1 MKVLNYIYDKI
12 VNHQENNLK
21 KKFSNWNNDLQE
33 VRQEQKYIHEK
44 VSNIEQM
51 LRFNVDRQH
60 YLNSY
65 FSPEILLLEK
75 HSEGD
80 LLLCGNYG
88 ECNVGDELMLHTM
101 LEYLEKYCKKHI
113 TVMLVPDRYYD
124 ITNFGNISFIHY
136 PQTCFDFELLAERFD
151 EVAFGGG
158 ALIED
163 EFYQEAYDF
172 GIPICRTLVDLS
184 LRFIQKKKKVFCI
197 GLSTAL
203 TLKNVEYIEK
213 LQKVI
218 DGAEHFSVRDIY
230 SMQTLNN
237 VGINC
242 ENVNLE
248 NDIVYANQSLE
259 CFIKNIKCKNN
270 KDDKLYNIGLVYI
283 FNEET
288 IHKLNILLTILK
300 KYLDNRI
307 YRINVICFS
316 ENRHND
322 ENYYYRY
329 LDKEQ
334 NVNLVTYS
342 DNIDKIISTFMSQD
356 LMISMRYHS
365 MLLSLSLGI
374 PSINIMYD
382 THKHYTNKVTYVMEQ
397 FGVNVDKCIK
407 FSELKDEMEEIKS
420 KIVMNQND
428 KAWELLHSSQE
439 QLCNL
444 VKEM

>member
-1 MKVLNYIYDKI
+1 M
-12 VNHQENNLK
+12 
-21 KKFSNWNNDLQE
+21 
-33 VRQEQKYIHEK
+33 
-44 VSNIEQM
+44 
-51 LRFNVDRQH
+51 
-60 YLNSY
+60 
-65 FSPEILLLEK
+65 
-75 HSEGD
+75 
-80 LLLCGNYG
+80 
-88 ECNVGDELMLHTM
+88 
-101 LEYLEKYCKKHI
+101 
-113 TVMLVPDRYYD
+113 
-124 ITNFGNISFIHY
+124 
-136 PQTCFDFELLAERFD
+136 
-151 EVAFGGG
+151 
-158 ALIED
+158 
-163 EFYQEAYDF
+163 
-172 GIPICRTLVDLS
+172 
-184 LRFIQKKKKVFCI
+184 
-197 GLSTAL
+197 
-203 TLKNVEYIEK
+203 
-213 LQKVI
+213 
-218 DGAEHFSVRDIY
+218 
-230 SMQTLNN
+230 
-237 VGINC
+237 
-242 ENVNLE
+242 
-248 NDIVYANQSLE
+248 
-259 CFIKNIKCKNN
+259 
-270 KDDKLYNIGLVYI
+270 VYI